1 MYAQAGLDAKAIVAK
16 VLNVMGRDM
25 IETTIRR
32 A

>member
-16 VLNVMGRDM
+16 VLEVMGRHM
-25 IETTIRR
+25 IDTTIRR